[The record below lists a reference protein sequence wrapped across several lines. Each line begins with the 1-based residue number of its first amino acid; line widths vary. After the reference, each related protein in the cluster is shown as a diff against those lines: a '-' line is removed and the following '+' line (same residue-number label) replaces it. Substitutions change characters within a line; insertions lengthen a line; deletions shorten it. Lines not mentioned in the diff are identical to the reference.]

1 LVDEQIQ
8 ETKNIFLKK
17 KMDDEIYVFV
27 CLDPNSQINS
37 NLWLEK

>member
-1 LVDEQIQ
+1 MS
-8 ETKNIFLKK
+8 KYKKPKIFFLK
-17 KMDDEIYVFV
+17 KMDDEIYVVV